1 MTSMLRLLTTL
12 VCAAASLAAADRIS
26 LNGEWQFRI
35 DPDGKG
41 AAQGWS
47 SRVPQGVEARGGP
60 PYLEYWSVR
69 RPRGH
74 RPWYFRTFLAPQAR
88 RAKPRRTTVRCNL
101 L

>member
-12 VCAAASLAAADRIS
+12 VCAAASHAAAHRIS
-26 LNGEWQFRI
+26 LNREWHLRI

-47 SRVPQGVEARGGP
+47 SRVPQGVERVVVPHTWNIGQHADYEG
-60 PYLEYWSVR
+60 SA
-69 RPRGH
+69 
-74 RPWYFRTFLAPQAR
+74 WYFRTFPAPH
-88 RAKPRRTTVRCNL
+88 RTAQNHVELQFDATL